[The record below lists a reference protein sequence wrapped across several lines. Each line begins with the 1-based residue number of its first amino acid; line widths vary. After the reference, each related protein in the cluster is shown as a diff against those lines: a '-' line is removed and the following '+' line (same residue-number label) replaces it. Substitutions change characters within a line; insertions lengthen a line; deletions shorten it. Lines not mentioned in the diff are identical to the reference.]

1 MTLWKSVLKKIK
13 SIKEKKQQNG
23 SVLVITAIMLP
34 LMLGCLGFAYDFGNL
49 YIHKTRLQN
58 VVDAAA
64 LAGGRAY
71 LDSQSNVDEDDR
83 DKYDSFPGI
92 GQGND
97 QLLYQP
103 GGFGHD
109 RGNKHPF
116 ADRAAD
122 DIISKN
128 LFNLGT
134 AVINDEYSHYALK
147 SEGSSPRVF
156 YRIGLYEEV
165 PLYFLSVLIGKNRQR
180 VRAGA
185 IALIDDG
192 KGLAPGKTL
201 FDNLFSVEDK
211 LSLDNGVSVDSEN
224 TSSKPR
230 SEGGANIK
238 STFDGE
244 IALTNNKAWDLSNEG
259 DYFYTQQEK
268 ELQQREDL
276 SIDEM
281 NSVSIDD
288 TNTVYP
294 NMGRKVVKNSSN
306 KIDAHVSGFLNKLTG
321 PHVDLKKNCKVLKL
335 PQPILSSN
343 LNRYKDQDESIHNHY
358 VVLDEKG
365 NITDYYNKYVTK
377 DNNKD
382 IIRYISCYLPGEAYA
397 LPGEASAVE
406 PHPPVAYELCDSS
419 GEKEIY
425 YYFYTEGFKFQNAV
439 STNVM
444 ECFTYVL
451 DSDGNKIFCNRKHTN
466 NAHYN
471 KYHFDFYVKKWN
483 ESSGQFEY
491 RQIIQKDTSPLY
503 EPDTTENGVTYYY
516 DDNGTKK
523 SFTIPKVTKAVN
535 LSTGR
540 QINEAQARN
549 SSVYHLE
556 QDGWEDPKD
565 VPKNYIENEIII
577 KVDSLSGEEYNPLY
591 LIITGNKGRK
601 IKINVTGSNARPLII
616 CNLTSNEISEFSI
629 ADGQTFKGI
638 IYSPYSKVVNIPTI
652 SGSSGRRFVGNIVA
666 KELDIQDTGTTWT
679 HQNFLESDSDLNTV
693 PDSVAEKQKERKDA
707 ALSFAKEALKSYN
720 PNWDDP
726 DWFSSLPTD
735 EAKKLF
741 QKAWNTVR
749 QALWADSGLDMP
761 DWPWKQGGKPTDPD
775 QHHYTISNNDDGSG
789 GEKLRLIN
797 FRTEYTIEPYIN
809 PFNNLYLSNE

>member
-13 SIKEKKQQNG
+13 SIKEKKQQSG
-23 SVLVITAIMLP
+23 SILVITAMMLP

-71 LDSQSNVDEDDR
+71 LESQSNVDEGDR
-83 DKYDSFPGI
+83 DKYDRFPGI
-92 GQGND
+92 GQENE
-97 QLLYQP
+97 QLSYRP
-103 GGFGHD
+103 GSSGYD
-109 RGNKHPF
+109 RGNQHPF

-122 DIISKN
+122 DIIGKN

-134 AVINDEYSHYALK
+134 TVKNDEYSHYALK

-165 PLYFLSVLIGKNRQR
+165 PLYFLSVLIGKKQQR

-211 LSLDNGVSVDSEN
+211 ISLNSDVAVDSEN

-281 NSVSIDD
+281 N
-288 TNTVYP
+288 TVYP

-335 PQPILSSN
+335 PQPILTSN
-343 LNRYKDQDESIHNHY
+343 LNRYKDQDEYIHNHY
-358 VVLDEKG
+358 VVLDAKG
-365 NITDYYNKYVTK
+365 NITDYYNKYVA
-377 DNNKD
+377 DNFV
-382 IIRYISCYLPGEAYA
+382 RYISCYLPGEAYA
-397 LPGEASAVE
+397 LPGEASVVE

-425 YYFYTEGFKFQNAV
+425 YYFYTEGFKLKNAV
-439 STNVM
+439 SGRTM
-444 ECFTYVL
+444 TCFTYVL
-451 DSDGNKIFCNRKHTN
+451 DSDGNKIFCNRKSPSN
-466 NAHYN
+466 NHYK

-491 RQIIQKDTSPLY
+491 RQIIQQNTSPLY
-503 EPDTTENGVTYYY
+503 DPVTTVNGVTYYY
-516 DDNGTKK
+516 DDNGTQK

-556 QDGWEDPKD
+556 QDGWEDPSDAPKD
-565 VPKNYIENEIII
+565 YIENEIII
-577 KVDSLSGEEYNPLY
+577 KVDGLSGEEYNPLY

-601 IKINVTGSNARPLII
+601 IKINVTGSNGRPLII

-629 ADGQTFKGI
+629 ADGKTFKGI

-693 PDSVAEKQKERKDA
+693 PDSVAEKQKERKDD
-707 ALSFAKEALKSYN
+707 ALSFAKEALKGYN

-741 QKAWNTVR
+741 QKAWNTAR
-749 QALWADSGLDMP
+749 QALWAASGLDMP
-761 DWPWKQGGKPTDPD
+761 DWPWKEGGKPTDPN

-789 GEKLRLIN
+789 GETLRLIN

-809 PFNNLYLSNE
+809 PFNNLSLSND